1 MKHLKFIVGAM
12 AALAALPWPLFAEE
26 ETSTQ
31 VPPGAKMS
39 FLENGQIKVGVD
51 LTHGG
56 AVVFLAKPGGRNLI
70 NNFDLG
76 RQVQLS
82 FFSGPV
88 PFRAEGQEPA
98 KHWSHLG
105 WNPIQSG
112 DDFKNPGRL
121 IAHENDGRILHV
133 KSQPLQWPL
142 NNVPGEC
149 TFDSWLELEGP
160 VVKARALLSNARS
173 DHTQYPARLQ
183 ELPAVYANAAFHRV
197 VSYTGAS
204 PFTGDAVT
212 EVPQSTG
219 RHPWTFWHG
228 TENWSALLNA
238 DNQGLGLVTPGRI
251 FFTGGFAGKPGPND
265 PFGNATGYLA
275 GQALEILDHNIS
287 FEFRYELV
295 AGSLEEIRARA
306 TAVRSPGLPAWT
318 FSRDRQ
324 GWHHVRMTD
333 QGWPI
338 RGMLDLTPQR
348 DDPQLISPFTF
359 WQAEEAPFLLIEA
372 ACSTPHGTGTV
383 YWQHLG
389 EESPGAT
396 DHLDFPLH
404 PDGKFHLLSIR
415 LADKPSYR
423 GPMIRL
429 RLDPVPV
436 GSVDDRIRIKTIRLS
451 KTPQ

>member
-1 MKHLKFIVGAM
+1 MDL
-12 AALAALPWPLFAEE
+12 LA
-26 ETSTQ
+26 
-31 VPPGAKMS
+31 
-39 FLENGQIKVGVD
+39 
-51 LTHGG
+51 
-56 AVVFLAKPGGRNLI
+56 RNREL
-70 NNFDLG
+70 
-76 RQVQLS
+76 V
-82 FFSGPV
+82 GPV
-88 PFRAEGQEPA
+88 ERGQPR
-98 KHWSHLG
+98 LG
-105 WNPIQSG
+105 
-112 DDFKNPGRL
+112 
-121 IAHENDGRILHV
+121 
-133 KSQPLQWPL
+133 
-142 NNVPGEC
+142 
-149 TFDSWLELEGP
+149 
-160 VVKARALLSNARS
+160 
-173 DHTQYPARLQ
+173 
-183 ELPAVYANAAFHRV
+183 
-197 VSYTGAS
+197 TG
-204 PFTGDAVT
+204 
-212 EVPQSTG
+212 
-219 RHPWTFWHG
+219 H
-228 TENWSALLNA
+228 
-238 DNQGLGLVTPGRI
+238 PGRI